1 MAPCSVCPGPRLKQ
15 ARELTAL
22 TGMPKNLF
30 TLDHRKEKGIPPSRL
45 KDQSIL
51 QVPASSLRCCSG
63 TCRLA
68 KLLRTKSQAGR
79 GFCAQFATC
88 DNLPAVA
95 GQRAHATKEH
105 GNGCKEH
112 RPQSVVVLAGKQ
124 EFVEAFSTIHQ
135 VSTWNAHQHNASST
149 MAIASLHKQGALL
162 RIRLS
167 CHRQVGCQVAILHQ
181 SWCVQA
187 GNVRPALMV
196 RVCQRAAACEVAYLT

>member
-149 MAIASLHKQGALL
+149 MAIASLHKRGALFAHQNKL
-162 RIRLS
+162 PQASWLPGGHPAPIMVCSSWQCAASTNGTGLS
-167 CHRQVGCQVAILHQ
+167 
-181 SWCVQA
+181 
-187 GNVRPALMV
+187 
-196 RVCQRAAACEVAYLT
+196 ACCCL